1 MRKIIDLKVL
11 RNFYIN
17 YVIDININ
25 GYFIFL
31 IIIII
36 LEDWVWRDE
45 VQECSRCEGLLPKTG

>member
-1 MRKIIDLKVL
+1 MRKIIDIKVL

-17 YVIDININ
+17 YMINMNIN

-45 VQECSRCEGLLPKTG
+45 VQECSRGEGFLPETG